1 MRRFTSAAS
10 AIGGLVLCAVPA
22 VAAAQAFAP
31 AAPSVPRVAPSTL
44 VGAVQGFVHDETG
57 APVPGAMVSAVG
69 PITAFAVT
77 GDSGRF
83 ELTALPAGPYLVRVH
98 QPGFVAPRGQ
108 QLDVQ
113 AGTRVSSSIAVRHE
127 TDAAAAQPLVEAGV
141 GGVADSTVL
150 DRLEASLRADA
161 NQAATPAADA
171 VPGPGADAGSDDRPI
186 GDDDELVWYLRHMR
200 RSILKD
206 GVTVALVTDD
216 DADHAGALG
225 RAVGTPVHMATDF
238 LAVPFTGQVNLL
250 TTSTFDDP
258 AQLFEGDSRAR
269 GITYVAVGAP
279 AGRDADWTVRGALTD
294 GDLTSWILAGTYQ
307 TRTDASG
314 PHRYDV
320 RLSYST
326 ERYDGGNPEALR
338 AVTDGSRN
346 AGVLS
351 GFDTYQVNDRLSVT
365 YGARYSHYDY
375 LEDGTLLSPHVG
387 ATFAP
392 SRALR
397 VTTLLARRGL
407 APGAEEFVPPAD
419 GVWLPPQR
427 TFSPAAPNGRLSAEY
442 ATHLDVGLE
451 RDLPGF
457 TLTARA
463 YRQHVDDQLVTLFGA
478 ELPDRQVGDVGHYFV
493 GGAGDLDVN
502 GWAAGLRTAIAD
514 RVTGSVEYSV
524 SSADWV
530 RGDDIGYLL
539 VLAPS
544 VARPG
549 SERVHDVMT
558 RIETEMPETDTRVL
572 VLYRLSDGFSRGD
585 GGGLHP
591 RSTPGSTS
599 RCGSPCRSWT
609 SAPPAGKCSS
619 ACATSSATRWRASP
633 STTSSSSCIHPSA
646 SWVASPCTSRLASF
660 HACLV

>member
-1 MRRFTSAAS
+1 MGRHNMRRFTSAAS
-10 AIGGLVLCAVPA
+10 AIGGLVLWAVPA
-22 VAAAQAFAP
+22 VAAAQGVAP
-31 AAPSVPRVAPSTL
+31 AAAPAPRAASSAQ

-77 GDSGRF
+77 GDGGRF

-108 QLDVQ
+108 HVDVH
-113 AGTRVSSSIAVRHE
+113 AGARVSSAIAVRHE
-127 TDAAAAQPLVEAGV
+127 PDAAAALPLVQAGV
-141 GGVADSTVL
+141 GGVTDATVL

-161 NQAATPAADA
+161 DQAATPAADA
-171 VPGPGADAGSDDRPI
+171 VPVT
-186 GDDDELVWYLRHMR
+186 DDDAAADDSPIEDEDALAWHLRHLR

-216 DADHAGALG
+216 DADRAGALG
-225 RAVGTPVHMATDF
+225 RAAGNPVRMAADF

-258 AQLFEGDSRAR
+258 AQLFEGNNRAR

-279 AGRDADWTVRGALTD
+279 AGHDADWAVRGALTD
-294 GDLTSWILAGTYQ
+294 GDLTSWILAGTFQ
-307 TRTDASG
+307 TRADAPG

-338 AVTDGSRN
+338 AVADGSRN

-351 GFDTYQVNDRLSVT
+351 GFDTYQVTDRLSVT

-375 LEDGTLLSPHVG
+375 LEDGALLSPHVG

-392 SRALR
+392 SRAFR
-397 VTTLLARRGL
+397 VTTLLSRRGL
-407 APGAEEFVPPAD
+407 APGAEEFVPPVD

-427 TFSPAAPNGRLSAEY
+427 TFSPAAPHGRLSAEHV
-442 ATHLDVGLE
+442 THMDVGVE
-451 RDLPGF
+451 RDLPGV

-463 YRQHVDDQLVTLFGA
+463 YRQHVEDQLVTLFGA
-478 ELPDRQVGDVGHYFV
+478 ELPDRQVGDIGHYFV
-493 GGAGDLDVN
+493 GGAGDVDVS
-502 GWAAGLRTAIAD
+502 GWAAGLRTTIAD

-544 VARPG
+544 VERPG
-549 SERVHDVMT
+549 SERVHDVSA
-558 RIETEMPETDTRVL
+558 RIETEMPETDTRLL

-585 GGGLHP
+585 SGTTPAFDSRFDVQVSQSLPFMDFSAARWEMLLGVRNFFRDPMAGQSVYDELLVVRPPKRIVGGLTV
-591 RSTPGSTS
+591 R
-599 RCGSPCRSWT
+599 
-609 SAPPAGKCSS
+609 
-619 ACATSSATRWRASP
+619 
-633 STTSSSSCIHPSA
+633 
-646 SWVASPCTSRLASF
+646 F
-660 HACLV
+660 